1 MTTKFTDEKEVCD
14 FINDC
19 KLFAISFNEIEKE
32 VLNDI
37 DKMQTEA
44 MQPKPRQKVIRQL
57 ANIRKHL
64 SGVRHQVSNMSNDAR
79 AILDKY
85 NVFVEDKA

>member
-1 MTTKFTDEKEVCD
+1 MKFTDNKEICD

-19 KLFAISFNEIEKE
+19 KLFALAFHEIEKE

-37 DKMQTEA
+37 DKMQEEA
-44 MQPKPRQKVIRQL
+44 MQKKPRQKVIRQL
-57 ANIRKHL
+57 TSIRKHM
-64 SGVRHQVSNMSNDAR
+64 SGVRHYVSTMSNDAR

-85 NVFVEDKA
+85 NVIEDGE